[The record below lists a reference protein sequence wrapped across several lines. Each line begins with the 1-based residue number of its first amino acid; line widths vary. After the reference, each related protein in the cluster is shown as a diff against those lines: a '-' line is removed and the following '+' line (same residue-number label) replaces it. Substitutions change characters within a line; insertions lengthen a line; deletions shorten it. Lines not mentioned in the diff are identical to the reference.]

1 MRGYV
6 KSNQKLG
13 VRVLSALLAAAV
25 PFTSLHAAS
34 TDLADVPMAIKSTA
48 APNIMLTLD
57 DSGSMM
63 FEILPEREMPNSAAN
78 INPGCSQF
86 TSNQGATP
94 YMFPIVT
101 SAFGGSDYG
110 ECIVGFESTNRYAR
124 YLRSSEYNKIY
135 YDPRVRYLPWADS
148 TGANMADASITAA
161 YYNPFNTSAGSLNV
175 KTNHTMSKNWLAD
188 DGNAYSSSQTF
199 YPATYYI
206 YTGGVPLTGVND
218 ANNIPANFTRV
229 EIRDGVSYPKLSS
242 ARTDCGIASC
252 TFEQEIQNFA
262 NWFQYYRN
270 RILVARA
277 GIGRAFASLSTDPR
291 VGFATLNKASSTID
305 GVNTASIV
313 RGVRQFI
320 GSDRTNFFN
329 TFYSRRIPTSG
340 TPLRAALSNVG
351 EYFSR
356 TDNRGPWGKFPGT
369 DDTTPHAACRQTFNI
384 LMTDGY
390 WNGASANLA
399 NTDNT
404 ASSGTHT
411 GIDSNGAPLSYSY
424 TPTYPFSDNY
434 SDTLADAAMKYWITD
449 LRPDLENKVPK
460 DDIDPAFW
468 QHMVNFTVGLGVF
481 GTIPKSTIDQA
492 FTTSPPNI
500 PWPDPHSTQDTD
512 LPRKIDDLAHAA
524 VNSRGG
530 FYSASNPDEFANSL
544 SSALNDLIS
553 RTGSGAAIAVA
564 NPNVTP
570 ADNTSYASKYNSG
583 GWYGDLSAYPIDVN
597 TGIVSTTAI
606 WSAMS
611 QLDAL
616 SAASRNIVT
625 HTGDSGT
632 GQGRIFKSPDASGT
646 RISAIQLSYLNSTTT
661 PPGPSDGDAVL
672 DYLRG
677 VRTNEGTTY
686 RTRVHVLGDIINA
699 EAVIVRPPSSAYTD
713 NGYASFVTAQSTRP
727 TVIFQS
733 ANDGMMHAFNG
744 SNGVE
749 SWAYIPSF
757 LFNGPSKLRNLA
769 KKTGFTHQYYV
780 DATPFLADVDLS
792 NTSGSGATSPNWK
805 SVLVGGLGKGG
816 RGWYALDV
824 TTPLATSESDAAS
837 KVMWEFPNTGTTG
850 TVDVTTPDGFV
861 SGGLAM
867 NINKIGYSFGKPIVA
882 KSKAHGWVAIIPSGY
897 NNGSDTGGDGH
908 GYLFVVNIRNGA
920 VLHVFDTGGG
930 ASPPSNA
937 GGSASSPSG
946 LAQVVAW
953 ADSANTDSTVT
964 YVYGGDLNG
973 DVWRFDLNSVNTS
986 EWKVKRLANLV
997 DASGNAQPVTTKP
1010 DLAGFFA
1017 SGAARRVVYLGTG
1030 KYLGDSDVATSDVQ
1044 SIYGLVDN
1052 LSNPSGY
1059 NTVIPS
1065 PTRSNL
1071 QQQTLSGTAVR
1082 TNASLAT
1089 VDYTTKR
1096 GWFVDLNVSGERL
1109 TSDPSIVART
1119 LVFTSNIPSADVCTP
1134 GGSSYYNVLDYR
1146 TGGVVQ
1152 NGTTWMSFYLGAFLS
1167 SAPRVIRLPN
1177 GGFKSIIRTSAGE
1190 TLTNEGPPS
1199 SVNATPRRVSWR
1211 EILEDGQ

>member
-34 TDLADVPMAIKSTA
+34 TDLADVPMAIKTVA

-63 FEILPEREMPNSAAN
+63 FEMLPDDVMPDSATN
-78 INPGCSQF
+78 TNPNCSSF
-86 TSNQGATP
+86 NAGRRATP
-94 YMFPIVT
+94 YMFPIR
-101 SAFGGSDYG
+101 SGAFGGGDYG
-110 ECIVGFESTNRYAR
+110 RCVVGFESTNRYAR
-124 YLRSSEYNKIY
+124 YLRTSDYNKIY
-135 YDPRVRYLPWADS
+135 YNPRVRYTPWANS
-148 TGANMADASITAA
+148 TGSNMADATPSAA
-161 YYNPFNTSAGSLNV
+161 YFNPMNTGVGARNL
-175 KTNHTMSKNWLAD
+175 TTDLTITTNWLAD
-188 DGNAYSSSQTF
+188 DGSSSNVAQTF
-199 YPATYYI
+199 YPATYYV
-206 YTGGVPLTGVND
+206 YTGGAPLTSAND
-218 ANNIPANFTRV
+218 VNNIPANFTRV
-229 EIRDGVSYPKLSS
+229 EIRSGTASYTKLSS
-242 ARTDCGIASC
+242 DRTDCASTTVC
-252 TFEQEIQNFA
+252 TYAEEIQNFA

-270 RILVARA
+270 RILAARA
-277 GIGRAFASLSTDPR
+277 GIGRAFSSLSTEPR
-291 VGFATLNKASSTID
+291 VGFAAINKGTSTID
-305 GVNTASIV
+305 GVDTKSVVN
-313 RGVRQFI
+313 GVRQFT
-320 GSDRTNFFN
+320 GSDRSNFFS
-329 TFYSRRIPTSG
+329 TFYGYTINTNG
-340 TPLRAALSNVG
+340 TPLRISLEEVG
-351 EYFSR
+351 SYFSR
-356 TDNRGPWGKFPGT
+356 TDDSGPWGKFPGSNN
-369 DDTTPHAACRQTFNI
+369 TTPHAACRQTFNI

-390 WNGASANLA
+390 WGDTYSNAGNA
-399 NTDNT
+399 DNT
-404 ASSGTHT
+404 ASGTLN
-411 GIDSNGAPLSYSY
+411 GFDNLGAPISYTYTPGNPYSDSYS
-424 TPTYPFSDNY
+424 N
-434 SDTLADAAMKYWITD
+434 TLADVAMKYWITD
-449 LRPDLENKVPK
+449 LRTDLANKVPK
-460 DDIDPAFW
+460 DSVDPAFW

-492 FTTSPPNI
+492 LTTSPPTI
-500 PWPDPHSTQDTD
+500 TWPDPTAA
-512 LPRKIDDLAHAA
+512 LPNKIDDLAHAA

-646 RISAIQLSYLNSTTT
+646 RISATQLSYLNSTTT

-733 ANDGMMHAFNG
+733 ANDGMVHAFNG

-867 NINKIGYSFGKPIVA
+867 NINKVGYSFGKPIVA
-882 KSKAHGWVAIIPSGY
+882 KSKAHGWVALIPSGY
-897 NNGSDTGGDGH
+897 NNGADTGGDGH

-930 ASPPSNA
+930 VNPPGNT

-953 ADSANTDSTVT
+953 ADSGNTDSTVT

-986 EWKVKRLANLV
+986 EWKVKRLVNLV

-1017 SGAARRVVYLGTG
+1017 NGAARRVVYLGTG

-1044 SIYGLVDN
+1044 SMYGLVDN

-1071 QQQTLSGTAVR
+1071 QQQVLSGTAVR

-1109 TSDPSIVART
+1109 TSDPTIVART
-1119 LVFTSNIPSADVCTP
+1119 LVFTSNIPSSDVCTP